1 LKLKW
6 TLVILLALHICS
18 CEDDINYMGEFE
30 IQYSLNCILRG
41 DRTEHYAT
49 IKRSYAPDDQ
59 LSDKNVQN
67 AVIRLILP
75 DTTLYFEDSVSIN
88 NSFYVLKNYSL
99 TMDTEIKIE
108 ADLPDSTLLSSATHT
123 IYYSR
128 LILDT
133 ENAIPLVIPDAS
145 FGDTYYYIWKT
156 YGNSED
162 YIFGPSFYIMYYL
175 TGNEEKIYY
184 KEVVGK
190 YDREINT
197 YSVSIEFIGKSMEEI
212 SNGISNRESVNVFGA
227 GFEVKVYD
235 DALGIYANSIQ
246 TFEDE
251 FSIRI
256 SEPDVSN
263 IEGGFGIFGSY
274 FSNFFNIELSTDY
287 IESFGYTK
295 AP

>member
-1 LKLKW
+1 
-6 TLVILLALHICS
+6 
-18 CEDDINYMGEFE
+18 MGEFE

-88 NSFYVLKNYSL
+88 NSFYVLKNYNL

-108 ADLPDSTLLSSATHT
+108 ADLPDGTLLSSTTHT